1 MKEAVKTITAKALG
15 AIGFIGLFVEAEPL
29 PKIASLAIS
38 VALIGVSIW
47 ILKGTELWNK
57 TSEEA

>member
-1 MKEAVKTITAKALG
+1 MDKFKTIVAKAIG
-15 AIGFIGLFVEAEPL
+15 AIGFIGLFVEADPL

-38 VALIGVSIW
+38 VALIGVSIL
-47 ILKGTELWNK
+47 ILKHTECWTK